1 MLTFILIALYIFSF
15 SKIFF
20 SRTTLLFIFFAS
32 SIIFVY
38 LVQTLLYSNPI
49 GYSWTAS
56 SLYLVE
62 VVALIIFGLSFQ
74 NFAGQVPIHSFG
86 MIIYLLVLI
95 GSKLVFFQ
103 EFIRDFSK
111 TIFLS
116 LFLLTLC
123 FFILRLVLFVQLNK
137 FSISYLIIVGLFL
150 ISFSFLRNS
159 SAYGLSEGGMQ
170 DSNPRKYYE
179 TISSEREIL
188 LALSKSNPSKLRI
201 WLTPENKVALVSS
214 QLYAYSLISRTS
226 SKPDCD
232 QVNWARQ
239 SNSLIVSL
247 LLFSKSVI

>member
-1 MLTFILIALYIFSF
+1 
-15 SKIFF
+15 
-20 SRTTLLFIFFAS
+20 
-32 SIIFVY
+32 
-38 LVQTLLYSNPI
+38 LLYSNPI